1 MKGASLATSAKPKA
15 ICFALVFMCI
25 MVVHAAG
32 NSKTSGQQNVR
43 DLASETLQRLYKAQP
58 SARAMI
64 ERAAG
69 YAVFNN
75 TGVKILVAGSG
86 VGKGIAVNNKTKNET
101 FMKMIEVQAG
111 LGMGIKKFSVIF
123 VFDNDKV
130 LNSFINSGWEL
141 GGQANASAKTS
152 TKGGDLSGA
161 ASVSEGI
168 WMYQMT
174 DKGLSA
180 EITAKGTKY
189 YKDSDLN

>member
-1 MKGASLATSAKPKA
+1 
-15 ICFALVFMCI
+15 
-25 MVVHAAG
+25 
-32 NSKTSGQQNVR
+32 
-43 DLASETLQRLYKAQP
+43 
-58 SARAMI
+58 
-64 ERAAG
+64 
-69 YAVFNN
+69 
-75 TGVKILVAGSG
+75 
-86 VGKGIAVNNKTKNET
+86 
-101 FMKMIEVQAG
+101 
-111 LGMGIKKFSVIF
+111 MGIKKFSVIF